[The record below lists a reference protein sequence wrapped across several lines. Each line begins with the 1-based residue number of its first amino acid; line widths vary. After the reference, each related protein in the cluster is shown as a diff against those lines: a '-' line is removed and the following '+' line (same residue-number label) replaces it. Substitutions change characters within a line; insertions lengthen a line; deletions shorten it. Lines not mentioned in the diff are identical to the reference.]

1 MNGVLVINKPMDFT
15 SFDVVAIMRRVTG
28 ERKIGHLGTL
38 DPNATGVLPL
48 VLGNA
53 TKAQD
58 LVVNHDKEYVATF
71 RLGVK
76 TNTLDIWGEVIK
88 EEKTSFSKEDILKIL
103 PRFTGEIQQIP
114 PMYSAV
120 KVDGKRLY
128 DLARDGKEVERKARP
143 VTVYELSLTDF
154 DEESQQGTLKIKCS
168 KGTYVRTLIDDIGDT
183 LGSFGVMTSLVRTNA
198 CGYSIDDAISLEKAR
213 ELTDFKDYIKDTESL
228 FMTYGYVKVTSPQA
242 KRFQNGGA
250 LDKNRTY
257 LAKLNPPDGT
267 ILRVKDDQN
276 KFLGLGIIK
285 GEELKIY
292 KLFAVNQPNS

>member
-88 EEKTSFSKEDILKIL
+88 EEKTSFSKDDILKIL
-103 PRFTGEIQQIP
+103 PRFTGEILQIP
-114 PMYSAV
+114 PMYSAL

-143 VTVYELSLTDF
+143 VTVYKLSLTDF

-213 ELTDFKDYIKDTESL
+213 EMTDFKDYIKDTESL

>member
-1 MNGVLVINKPMDFT
+1 M
-15 SFDVVAIMRRVTG
+15 
-28 ERKIGHLGTL
+28 
-38 DPNATGVLPL
+38 
-48 VLGNA
+48 
-53 TKAQD
+53 
-58 LVVNHDKEYVATF
+58 VNHDKEYVATF

-76 TNTLDIWGEVIK
+76 TNTLAIWGEVIK

-120 KVDGKRLY
+120 NVDGKRLY

-292 KLFAVNQPNS
+292 KLFAVN

>member
-1 MNGVLVINKPMDFT
+1 MNGVLVINKPMEFT

-154 DEESQQGTLKIKCS
+154 DEESQQGTLKMKCS

-213 ELTDFKDYIKDTESL
+213 EMTNFKDYIKDTESL

-292 KLFAVNQPNS
+292 KLFGVNQPNS

>member
-143 VTVYELSLTDF
+143 VTVYKLSLTDF

-198 CGYSIDDAISLEKAR
+198 CGYSIDDAIPLEKAR
-213 ELTDFKDYIKDTESL
+213 EMTDFKDYIKDTESL

>member
-143 VTVYELSLTDF
+143 VTVYKLSLTDF

-183 LGSFGVMTSLVRTNA
+183 LGSFGVMTSLVRINA

-213 ELTDFKDYIKDTESL
+213 EMTDFKDYIKDTESL

>member
-143 VTVYELSLTDF
+143 VTVYKLSLTDF

-292 KLFAVNQPNS
+292 KLFAVN

>member
-213 ELTDFKDYIKDTESL
+213 KMTDFKDYIKDTESL

-292 KLFAVNQPNS
+292 KLFAVN

>member
-143 VTVYELSLTDF
+143 VTVYKLSLTDF

-213 ELTDFKDYIKDTESL
+213 EMTDFKDYIKDTESL

>member
-183 LGSFGVMTSLVRTNA
+183 LGSFGVMTSLVRINA

-213 ELTDFKDYIKDTESL
+213 EMTDFKDYIKDTESL

>member
-183 LGSFGVMTSLVRTNA
+183 LGSFGVMTSLVRINA

-213 ELTDFKDYIKDTESL
+213 EMTDFKDYIIDTESL

>member
-143 VTVYELSLTDF
+143 VTVYKLSLTDF

-183 LGSFGVMTSLVRTNA
+183 LGSFGVMTSLARTNA
-198 CGYSIDDAISLEKAR
+198 CGYSIDDAIPLEKAR
-213 ELTDFKDYIKDTESL
+213 EMTDFGDYIKDTESL

>member
-213 ELTDFKDYIKDTESL
+213 EMTDFKDYIKDTESL

>member
-213 ELTDFKDYIKDTESL
+213 EMTNFKDYIIDTESL

>member
-292 KLFAVNQPNS
+292 KLFAVN

>member
-48 VLGNA
+48 VLGKA

-58 LVVNHDKEYVATF
+58 LVVNHDKEYVAEF

-76 TNTLDIWGEVIK
+76 TATLDIWGEVIK
-88 EEKTSFSKEDILKIL
+88 EEKTSFTKEDILNIL
-103 PRFTGEIQQIP
+103 QKFTGEIQQIP

-128 DLARDGKEVERKARP
+128 DLARGGKEVERKTRP
-143 VTVYELSLTDF
+143 VTIYHLSLTDF
-154 DEESQQGTLKIKCS
+154 DEESQSGTFKIKCS
-168 KGTYVRTLIDDIGDT
+168 KGPYVRTLIDDIGNA

-198 CGYSIDDAISLEKAR
+198 CGYSIEEAIPLEKAR
-213 ELTDFKDYIKDTESL
+213 EMTDFGDYIKDTESL

-242 KRFQNGGA
+242 KRFKNGGA

-257 LAKLNPPDGT
+257 LAKLNPPDGA

-292 KLFAVNQPNS
+292 KLFAVNQ

>member
-213 ELTDFKDYIKDTESL
+213 EMTDFKDYIKDTESL
-228 FMTYGYVKVTSPQA
+228 FMNYGYVKVTSPQA

-257 LAKLNPPDGT
+257 LAKLNPPDGA

>member
-183 LGSFGVMTSLVRTNA
+183 LGSFGIMTSLVRTNA

-213 ELTDFKDYIKDTESL
+213 EMTDFKDYIKDTESL

-257 LAKLNPPDGT
+257 LAKLNPPDGA
-267 ILRVKDDQN
+267 ILRVKDEQN

>member
-1 MNGVLVINKPMDFT
+1 MNGVLVINKPMEFT

-154 DEESQQGTLKIKCS
+154 DEESQQGTLKMKCS

-213 ELTDFKDYIKDTESL
+213 EMTNFKDYIKDTESL

-257 LAKLNPPDGT
+257 LAKLNPPDCT

-292 KLFAVNQPNS
+292 KLFGVNQPNS

>member
-1 MNGVLVINKPMDFT
+1 MCIRD
-15 SFDVVAIMRRVTG
+15 R
-28 ERKIGHLGTL
+28 
-38 DPNATGVLPL
+38 
-48 VLGNA
+48 
-53 TKAQD
+53 
-58 LVVNHDKEYVATF
+58 
-71 RLGVK
+71 
-76 TNTLDIWGEVIK
+76 
-88 EEKTSFSKEDILKIL
+88 
-103 PRFTGEIQQIP
+103 
-114 PMYSAV
+114 YSAV
-120 KVDGKRLY
+120 KVEGKRLY

-183 LGSFGVMTSLVRTNA
+183 LGSFGVMTSLVRINA

-213 ELTDFKDYIKDTESL
+213 EMTDFKDYIKDTESL

-292 KLFAVNQPNS
+292 KLFAVNQ

>member
-1 MNGVLVINKPMDFT
+1 MNGVLVINKPMEFT

-28 ERKIGHLGTL
+28 ERKIGHLGTI

-213 ELTDFKDYIKDTESL
+213 KMTDFKDYIKDTESL

>member
-143 VTVYELSLTDF
+143 VTVYKLSLTDF

-198 CGYSIDDAISLEKAR
+198 CGYSIDDAIPLEKAR
-213 ELTDFKDYIKDTESL
+213 EMTNFKDYIKDTESL

>member
-15 SFDVVAIMRRVTG
+15 SFDVIAIMRRVTG

-76 TNTLDIWGEVIK
+76 THTLDIWGEVIK
-88 EEKTSFSKEDILKIL
+88 EEKTSFTKGDILKIL
-103 PRFTGEIQQIP
+103 PKFTGDIQQIP
-114 PMYSAV
+114 PMFSAV

-143 VTVYELSLTDF
+143 VTVYKLSLTDF

-242 KRFQNGGA
+242 KRYQNGGA

>member
-213 ELTDFKDYIKDTESL
+213 EMTDFKDYIKDTESL

-292 KLFAVNQPNS
+292 KLFTVNQLNS